1 VKTLILGASGLAG
14 SAVCKLMIQKRR
26 EVLNPSSHELNLLDI
41 SAVREYFHSN
51 DIDSVY
57 FLAAKV
63 GGAPANS
70 ARPLEF
76 LLQNLQME
84 TNVLETALQKRI
96 PRLIFLAS
104 STIYPEFSPYPH
116 KEEGIFS
123 GELSPSVRPYAL
135 AKLVGMEIVKIAV
148 EKYEL
153 SWISV
158 IPANLYGTGDNFRIH
173 ESHVVA
179 SIIRKI
185 WESKVTL
192 TRQIEVLGHP
202 NNGRDFL
209 FSNDLAAALY
219 FLEQNYFGNTA
230 VNIGPGKITSVGA
243 LVSLLTELMSY
254 RGEIK
259 WNATQVSGT
268 ARKVLDNRKL
278 VELGFS
284 SFVELRIGLSE
295 VLRWLED
302 ESKFNFRN
310 IRWA

>member
-1 VKTLILGASGLAG
+1 MKTLILGASGLAG
-14 SAVCKLMIQKRR
+14 TAVCKLMIKKRR
-26 EVLNPSSHELNLLDI
+26 ECLKPSSYELNLLDI
-41 SAVREYFHSN
+41 SSVREFFNTNEIS
-51 DIDSVY
+51 SVY

-84 TNVLETALQKRI
+84 MNVLETALQRRI
-96 PRLIFLAS
+96 PRLLFLSS
-104 STIYPEFSPYPH
+104 STIYPEFSSHPH
-116 KEEGIFS
+116 KEEEILS
-123 GELSPSVRPYAL
+123 GKLSPSVQPYAL

-148 EKYEL
+148 EKYGL
-153 SWISV
+153 SWVSV

-173 ESHVVA
+173 DSHVVA

-185 WESKVTL
+185 WESKVTRS
-192 TRQIEVLGHP
+192 RQLEVLGDP

-209 FSNDLAAALY
+209 FSNDLASALY
-219 FLEQNYFGNTA
+219 FLEENYFGDTA
-230 VNIGPGKITSVGA
+230 VNIGPGKITSIGV
-243 LVSLLTELMSY
+243 LVSLLTELMNYS
-254 RGEIK
+254 GEIN
-259 WNATQVSGT
+259 WNNTQGSGT
-268 ARKVLDNRKL
+268 ARKALDNSKI

-295 VLRWLED
+295 VLRWLEN

-310 IRWA
+310 IRWD